1 MKILFCINVHLNN
14 QSSGHYV
21 LAHLQHKPS
30 HLHGCTRGRLENIT
44 RIRITT
50 PIISL
55 SLLIKKAHSE
65 RIVSRLPFLFPRD
78 CVVVPEWNFASWL
91 SCASDDYTLTETSMC
106 FCSSVIHGEPTAF
119 LTCNIMFQVLVST
132 WQGRPGQKA
141 PRTVECSFLPIA
153 AACLAL
159 EYSRGLQTRALGGEC
174 LPHAILCFPASR
186 AVLGAGVARPAPPE
200 LLPSPLL
207 TSAATCLRASPS
219 HSFSPFCLSA
229 LTTQLRWVRL
239 GLLLNIETEENSL
252 EGSKARS
259 TDLCYSFNVYKYISL
274 HPPCKRLLHP
284 SSLPQGCV
292 KAQRL
297 PRLSGARGWALIT
310 RFITR
315 LARTLHFHFL
325 ILHAGETRFKEPLF
339 WKGWVSVMERETCS
353 AIGTTLGTRAP
364 ACAVGMSWL
373 EASVHREQD
382 GGSVGTLVG
391 RHSQAEVMSV

>member
-1 MKILFCINVHLNN
+1 MFLQFCYPWRTYCIPHLKHHV
-14 QSSGHYV
+14 SGFGQY
-21 LAHLQHKPS
+21 L
-30 HLHGCTRGRLENIT
+30 TR
-44 RIRITT
+44 
-50 PIISL
+50 
-55 SLLIKKAHSE
+55 
-65 RIVSRLPFLFPRD
+65 
-78 CVVVPEWNFASWL
+78 
-91 SCASDDYTLTETSMC
+91 
-106 FCSSVIHGEPTAF
+106 
-119 LTCNIMFQVLVST
+119 
-132 WQGRPGQKA
+132 A
-141 PRTVECSFLPIA
+141 PRTKSPTYCGVFLPA
-153 AACLAL
+153 HCSSLPSPRVQQGTADQGTWRGVFAPCDPLF
-159 EYSRGLQTRALGGEC
+159 SRV
-174 LPHAILCFPASR
+174 PSR

-373 EASVHREQD
+373 EASVYREQD
-382 GGSVGTLVG
+382 RGSVGTLVG